1 MVRGLYAWVAD
12 ERLSVR
18 QGVRRLNEG
27 PWVTRAG
34 RTRWAP
40 STVHHIL
47 SDPVYIGTAYA
58 NRYEYVAPKRPRA
71 RSPRCDEKTCRRPR
85 PRDQW
90 IAIPVPPL
98 VDQET
103 WDRAQAQMA
112 RNALVSGGGGGP
124 PPRATGAGACARTA
138 ETTVIRNAAR
148 PSEARSRRRMDD
160 LRVGGG
166 SACNYR
172 TINESSSSDGISD
185 SCTRRLPALVA

>member
-1 MVRGLYAWVAD
+1 MVRRLYAWVAD
-12 ERLSVR
+12 EQLSVR

-58 NRYEYVAPKRPRA
+58 NRYEYVAPKKPRT
-71 RSPRCDEKTCRRPR
+71 RLPRCEEKTCRRPR

-90 IAIPVPPL
+90 IAIPVPAL

-112 RNALVSGGGGGP
+112 RNALVSFRNNKKHDYLLRCLLRTCQEFRVWAGG
-124 PPRATGAGACARTA
+124 
-138 ETTVIRNAAR
+138 
-148 PSEARSRRRMDD
+148 
-160 LRVGGG
+160 
-166 SACNYR
+166 
-172 TINESSSSDGISD
+172 
-185 SCTRRLPALVA
+185 